1 MRWLASE
8 GEERTWKDHIVK
20 GLAFILIA
28 LFVCIY
34 GALKPVKKA
43 AASQK
48 PVLSEGNYAA
58 AAKEQLTS
66 TTADDNNGGEGGS
79 MNRIGVN
86 VPDCSKDSILVFQGP
101 TTRLPNGIPTYTV
114 SIENVCLS
122 GLCTFSDIHMSCGW
136 FSSARL
142 VDPKVFRRLAYD
154 DCLVNDGGPFNPGD
168 TLSFQYA
175 NTFAYPLSVTSLSC

>member
-1 MRWLASE
+1 MRWHTSG
-8 GEERTWKDHIVK
+8 GEIEIAWKDHIVVK
-20 GLAFILIA
+20 GLASILVA
-28 LFVCIY
+28 LF
-34 GALKPVKKA
+34 GRKWK
-43 AASQK
+43 
-48 PVLSEGNYAA
+48 
-58 AAKEQLTS
+58 
-66 TTADDNNGGEGGS
+66 DDNGGEGGS

-86 VPDCSKDSILVFQGP
+86 SPECSKDSILVFQGP

-122 GLCTFSDIHMSCGW
+122 GPCTFSDIHMSCGW